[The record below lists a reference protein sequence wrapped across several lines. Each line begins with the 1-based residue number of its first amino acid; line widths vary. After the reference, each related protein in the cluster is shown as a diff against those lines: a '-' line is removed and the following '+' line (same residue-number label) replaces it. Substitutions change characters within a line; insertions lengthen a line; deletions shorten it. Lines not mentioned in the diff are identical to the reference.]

1 MRNLL
6 FKFRNRYFFLFDI
19 FVFISVPFLAFAIR
33 FEGFNYPIHDND
45 ILFYG
50 VLFGLIKV
58 AVLFFVGIYGRYWDH
73 ASVDDLLL
81 ILYSGIN
88 ILLIQFFFLF
98 VLKKFPI
105 ELFSQIPF
113 SVSILD
119 TIFSIFFVAL
129 SRLSL
134 RILTRTSQRY
144 KQISKQKTE
153 RVIIVGAGTA
163 GIMVLEELQR
173 NLKTNAR
180 VIGFIDDDAKKIGLK
195 IRGITVLGSRSELSQ
210 IITQNSIK
218 KIIIAMPSAAG
229 HEIKEIINIAT
240 KFSWIEILTIPPLYD
255 IIDGKVEIN
264 KLRKIQIED
273 LLRRDP
279 IKTDIESIFSLL
291 QDRNILVTGAG
302 GSIGSEICRQILRC
316 RPANLML
323 LGHGENSIFEVENEL
338 LRKYPNNKITSFI
351 ADITDKQRLHNIFKN
366 NQIDFIFHTAA
377 HKHVP
382 LMEAHPYE
390 AIKNNVLG
398 TNNLV
403 EISVEFNIEK
413 FIMISTDKAVNPTNI
428 MGASKRT
435 AEMVVI
441 HAAKMH
447 AKKFS
452 VVRFGNVLG
461 SRGSVVR
468 TFKTQIENGG
478 PITITHPD
486 IKRFFMTI
494 PEAVQLVLQAFILGN
509 GGDIFVLDMGKPI
522 KIMDLAEDLIR
533 LSGLKV
539 GDDIEIHVSGL
550 RPGEK
555 LFEELFIEGEIYNKT
570 ANDKIFLAENA
581 SQSVTQG
588 FDEKLENIIGLL
600 KGEKK
605 SNLEYRS
612 YLKTLVPEYT
622 PQDNHN

>member
-6 FKFRNRYFFLFDI
+6 FKFRNRYFFFFDFLI
-19 FVFISVPFLAFAIR
+19 FVSVPFLAFAIR
-33 FEGFNYPIHDND
+33 FEGFNYPINDN
-45 ILFYG
+45 Y
-50 VLFGLIKV
+50 VLLYAAIFAFIKIGI
-58 AVLFFVGIYGRYWDH
+58 LFFVGIYGRYWDH

-98 VLKKFPI
+98 VLKQFPI
-105 ELFSQIPF
+105 ELFTKIPF

-119 TIFSIFFVAL
+119 TIFSVFFVAI

-134 RILTRTSQRY
+134 RILTRTYQRFDQFSDNKSQRA
-144 KQISKQKTE
+144 
-153 RVIIVGAGTA
+153 IIVGAGTA

-173 NLKTNAR
+173 NVTSNTR
-180 VIGFIDDDAKKIGLK
+180 IIGFIDDDAKKVGLK
-195 IRGITVLGSRSELSQ
+195 IRGVKVLGGRSDIPEVV
-210 IITQNSIK
+210 ITNHIK
-218 KIIIAMPSAAG
+218 RIIIAIPSAAG
-229 HEIKEIINIAT
+229 NEIKEIINISARIP
-240 KFSWIEILTIPPLYD
+240 KIEILTVPPLYD
-255 IIDGKVEIN
+255 IIDGKVEVN
-264 KLRKIQIED
+264 KLRKVQIED

-279 IKTDIESIFSLL
+279 IKTDIESIFYLL
-291 QDRNILVTGAG
+291 RDKNILVTGAG

-316 RPANLML
+316 RPANLLL

-338 LRKYPNNKITSFI
+338 LHDYPRIRINSFI
-351 ADITDKQRLHNIFKN
+351 ADITDKQRLRNIFNHNKV
-366 NQIDFIFHTAA
+366 DYIFHAAA

-398 TNNLV
+398 TKTLV
-403 EISVEFNIEK
+403 DIAVEFNVEK

-441 HAAKMH
+441 NYAKKFN
-447 AKKFS
+447 KKFS

-468 TFKTQIENGG
+468 TFKSQIEKGG
-478 PITITHPD
+478 PITITHPE

-522 KIMDLAEDLIR
+522 RIIDLAEDLIR

-539 GDDIEIHVSGL
+539 HDDIEFHVTGL

-555 LFEELFIEGEIYNKT
+555 LFEELFIEGETYKKT

-581 SQSVTQG
+581 SQFITNG
-588 FDEKLENIIGLL
+588 FNEKLEELLDLL

-612 YLKTLVPEYT
+612 FLKTIVPEYT
-622 PQDNHN
+622 PQENNN